1 MKIHYIFQLKDFLI
15 ILLVGLVIGAI
26 YGLLN
31 LPMIIKK
38 HRILQIISD
47 LLFSLIAYFTFLILI
62 NIINMGEFRLFLLIG
77 YILGFVIERITIGKL
92 FAKGFKK
99 VYNMLKLLIKK
110 FAVSKFGRAILK

>member
-92 FAKGFKK
+92 FAKGFKFI
-99 VYNMLKLLIKK
+99 YNKARNLFKLLHN
-110 FAVSKFGRAILK
+110 STFGRIIFK